1 MTDCPEC
8 AKAAVELWAIFRA
21 GCKGCQA
28 RAVARGP
35 NCWASLKAGKQ
46 LPAYREELRRMEL
59 THEQVKAAA
68 LADFQSR
75 QKAEKRGGT

>member
-8 AKAAVELWAIFRA
+8 NKAAAGPWAIFRA

-35 NCWASLKAGKQ
+35 NCWASLRAGKQ
-46 LPAYREELRRMEL
+46 LPAYRDELRRMEL

-68 LADFQSR
+68 LADFECCR
-75 QKAEKRGGT
+75 RGEKVGAR